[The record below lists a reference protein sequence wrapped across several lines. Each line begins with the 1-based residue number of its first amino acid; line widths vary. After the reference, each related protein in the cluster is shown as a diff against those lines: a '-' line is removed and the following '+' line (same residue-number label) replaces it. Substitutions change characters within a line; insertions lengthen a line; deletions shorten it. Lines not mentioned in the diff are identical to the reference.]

1 MCRQNESR
9 RAKGATRRRLRARA
23 TGQVDETGGGAIDAT
38 GGRAYGGDLQVGVIM
53 NTKQRMAV
61 WAEGVAMIECKV
73 RTIETSGTADIES
86 VWNDLAQDGWR
97 LVNTAAANGAGTA
110 ARVWLFFEREA
121 KIPSPTED
129 DVARKMATQFAQAS
143 AATR

>member
-1 MCRQNESR
+1 
-9 RAKGATRRRLRARA
+9 
-23 TGQVDETGGGAIDAT
+23 
-38 GGRAYGGDLQVGVIM
+38 
-53 NTKQRMAV
+53 
-61 WAEGVAMIECKV
+61 MIECKV
-73 RTIETSGTADIES
+73 RTIETSDTADIES

-121 KIPSPTED
+121 KIPSATED